1 MGLGFYIPKMSDAS
15 KKDQV
20 ILSLIYN
27 ILNQSHFS
35 PAQVDDKF
43 SEEVYDNFLENL
55 DFSKRFFLQEDIKS
69 LEVYRHSID
78 DEILASE
85 LNFFE
90 ASYAIYNERFEET
103 HRYFEDILEKPFDF
117 TINESYETDEEK
129 LDFCKNE
136 TELEDRWRLYLKQR
150 VLSRIE
156 DKINSQ
162 EEDTTRS
169 DTSVVKTFAELEI
182 DARAKEMELH
192 EEWFKSL
199 ADLDRLD
206 WVGMYMNS
214 ITTIYDPHT
223 QYFAPERKED
233 FEISMTGQLEGIG
246 AQLTQK
252 GEYVVIS
259 KIITGSACWKQG
271 DLEEGDKILKVAQE
285 GETDDE
291 AIDAVGMSV
300 RKLVKYIRGPKGTE
314 VRLTV
319 QKLDGSKMLIPIV
332 RDVVELEATFAKSAV
347 LGEGDAK
354 IGYIRLPK
362 FYVNFYDDEN
372 RVCSEDVK
380 AEIEKLKADNV
391 HGIILDLRNNGGGSL
406 QEVIDIVGLFIKDGP
421 VVQVKGPGQSPK
433 VLQDEDSKIFYDG
446 PLVVMVNQFSASASE
461 IFAAAIQ
468 DYNRGIIIGS
478 KSTFGKG
485 TVQNVL
491 DMDRAVNFTFDD
503 VKPLGALKLTIQKY
517 YRINGGTPQLRG
529 VQSDI
534 VLPDNFTYIKYGE
547 AEEKHALPYSEIAP
561 AKYSVWKLGTEAY
574 PKAVKQ
580 SEARVKENEKF
591 ALIDEYA
598 KWLKKQR
605 DLTEVN
611 LNYEAY
617 RKEQVEFREK
627 SKKFEGM
634 RKSNEELAVSSNSAD
649 VSMWDASEEKQKE
662 RDIWF
667 KGLRTDLYLNE
678 AFHVA
683 GDLK

>member
-1 MGLGFYIPKMSDAS
+1 
-15 KKDQV
+15 
-20 ILSLIYN
+20 
-27 ILNQSHFS
+27 
-35 PAQVDDKF
+35 
-43 SEEVYDNFLENL
+43 
-55 DFSKRFFLQEDIKS
+55 
-69 LEVYRHSID
+69 
-78 DEILASE
+78 
-85 LNFFE
+85 
-90 ASYAIYNERFEET
+90 
-103 HRYFEDILEKPFDF
+103 
-117 TINESYETDEEK
+117 
-129 LDFCKNE
+129 
-136 TELEDRWRLYLKQR
+136 
-150 VLSRIE
+150 
-156 DKINSQ
+156 
-162 EEDTTRS
+162 
-169 DTSVVKTFAELEI
+169 
-182 DARAKEMELH
+182 
-192 EEWFKSL
+192 
-199 ADLDRLD
+199 
-206 WVGMYMNS
+206 
-214 ITTIYDPHT
+214 
-223 QYFAPERKED
+223 
-233 FEISMTGQLEGIG
+233 
-246 AQLTQK
+246 
-252 GEYVVIS
+252 
-259 KIITGSACWKQG
+259 
-271 DLEEGDKILKVAQE
+271 
-285 GETDDE
+285 
-291 AIDAVGMSV
+291 
-300 RKLVKYIRGPKGTE
+300 
-314 VRLTV
+314 
-319 QKLDGSKMLIPIV
+319 
-332 RDVVELEATFAKSAV
+332 
-347 LGEGDAK
+347 
-354 IGYIRLPK
+354 
-362 FYVNFYDDEN
+362 
-372 RVCSEDVK
+372 
-380 AEIEKLKADNV
+380 
-391 HGIILDLRNNGGGSL
+391 
-406 QEVIDIVGLFIKDGP
+406 
-421 VVQVKGPGQSPK
+421 
-433 VLQDEDSKIFYDG
+433 
-446 PLVVMVNQFSASASE
+446 MVNQFSASASE

-491 DMDRAVNFTFDD
+491 DMDRAVNFTYDD

-561 AKYSVWKLGTEAY
+561 AKYSAWKLGTEAY